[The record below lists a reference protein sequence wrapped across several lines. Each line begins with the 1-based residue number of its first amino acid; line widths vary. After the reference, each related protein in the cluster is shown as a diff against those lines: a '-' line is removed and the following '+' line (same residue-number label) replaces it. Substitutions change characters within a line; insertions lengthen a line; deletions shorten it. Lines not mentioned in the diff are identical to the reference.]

1 MPVVSQGTAGVVTT
15 TGPGT
20 LVIGAG
26 STATFDSITVGQNS
40 GDAGVLRVDGTLN
53 IAANG
58 VLDVASSTALSG
70 AGTINLAA
78 GSTVNYAS
86 TATST
91 FDGSISGAGGLEVDS
106 GTLTLDGI
114 NNSNNNYGG
123 TTAVDYGGTLQ
134 LANGATLGDGTS
146 ALQVNGTLDMN
157 GNGATVTSLTG
168 AGAVENTSPD
178 LVPLTIAND
187 TADNYSGEIGLY
199 GNIDSAISLQ
209 KEGPGTLELSSYNY
223 MAATEIDAGTLQ
235 LNAFYAIRPGSA
247 LEING
252 GALDLNG
259 NSVTVSSL
267 NGDGGTIT
275 DYSSLWGQSV
285 QVDGDGFAS
294 SSVFGGTILNGPH
307 AQIALYVTDTTL
319 TLANIN
325 NTYSAGTTLSDG
337 HLVLGDGI
345 NNGMV
350 TGLIQ
355 STDEDSVVFD
365 VAAGTSETFSGYI
378 RDDYPSTGYGCAFTK
393 TGAGKLVLSPSAQ
406 DVYQHLTTVNQG
418 TLTLGNSYALVSAG
432 DVTIQGAATLDLGGL
447 SDLPTVGDVTLTD
460 GIITNGTLAAS
471 GMIDLGYGEIDADLS
486 GSALVDKVQSTV
498 SPSILGVSADTVV
511 VGASS
516 DSGVTGQID
525 VTEGTLTV
533 NGTLGTATSTVQ
545 VGSASSSP
553 IGALDGGGTL
563 PGSVIIADSG
573 VLSLGTSTGTST
585 ITIGSLKLQAG
596 STVDD
601 NVGSQDYLAQI
612 TGALTINGG
621 TVKTAN
627 GGAAG
632 SVPYQVLF
640 QYGWLTSNGGAG
652 FSNLSSNSDL
662 INNLPASSIDVL
674 LSGTPLYWA
683 PSGPGSFG
691 GNGEWDGA
699 SGNWLTSPTGGTA
712 NWTDGDVA
720 IFEGTGTV
728 TLADGFTAKP
738 AAMLFVG
745 GNYQIVTSGSTTNP
759 GKISEPTGATTILV
773 ALASGLQATIS
784 PAVACGNLIADLPDG
799 ALILNGDESNVANAT
814 VNCTSAGT
822 LQLGDGSS
830 DDLLPGSAAAGS
842 IVFNNSSTAPASLIF
857 DTSTLSW
864 LSASQEC
871 YYGISG
877 NATITEDGPGS
888 LTLNEADTNAGG
900 TVVTSG
906 TLVATNPEAIPNGW
920 SLTVG
925 YGPRRCLGLHRR
937 TRLCLPHCR

>member
-1 MPVVSQGTAGVVTT
+1 M
-15 TGPGT
+15 
-20 LVIGAG
+20 
-26 STATFDSITVGQNS
+26 
-40 GDAGVLRVDGTLN
+40 
-53 IAANG
+53 
-58 VLDVASSTALSG
+58 
-70 AGTINLAA
+70 
-78 GSTVNYAS
+78 
-86 TATST
+86 
-91 FDGSISGAGGLEVDS
+91 
-106 GTLTLDGI
+106 
-114 NNSNNNYGG
+114 
-123 TTAVDYGGTLQ
+123 
-134 LANGATLGDGTS
+134 
-146 ALQVNGTLDMN
+146 
-157 GNGATVTSLTG
+157 
-168 AGAVENTSPD
+168 
-178 LVPLTIAND
+178 
-187 TADNYSGEIGLY
+187 
-199 GNIDSAISLQ
+199 
-209 KEGPGTLELSSYNY
+209 
-223 MAATEIDAGTLQ
+223 
-235 LNAFYAIRPGSA
+235 
-247 LEING
+247 
-252 GALDLNG
+252 
-259 NSVTVSSL
+259 
-267 NGDGGTIT
+267 
-275 DYSSLWGQSV
+275 
-285 QVDGDGFAS
+285 
-294 SSVFGGTILNGPH
+294 
-307 AQIALYVTDTTL
+307 
-319 TLANIN
+319 
-325 NTYSAGTTLSDG
+325 
-337 HLVLGDGI
+337 
-345 NNGMV
+345 
-350 TGLIQ
+350 
-355 STDEDSVVFD
+355 
-365 VAAGTSETFSGYI
+365 
-378 RDDYPSTGYGCAFTK
+378 
-393 TGAGKLVLSPSAQ
+393 
-406 DVYQHLTTVNQG
+406 
-418 TLTLGNSYALVSAG
+418 
-432 DVTIQGAATLDLGGL
+432 
-447 SDLPTVGDVTLTD
+447 
-460 GIITNGTLAAS
+460 
-471 GMIDLGYGEIDADLS
+471 
-486 GSALVDKVQSTV
+486 
-498 SPSILGVSADTVV
+498 
-511 VGASS
+511 
-516 DSGVTGQID
+516 
-525 VTEGTLTV
+525 
-533 NGTLGTATSTVQ
+533 
-545 VGSASSSP
+545 
-553 IGALDGGGTL
+553 DGGGTL

-683 PSGPGSFG
+683 ASGPGSFG

-857 DTSTLSW
+857 DTSTLDS
-864 LSASQEC
+864 LSASREC

-925 YGPRRCLGLHRR
+925 YGTASLFGSAQENQALPPTLPINTREDTGSDSNPPAPTAGLSFVITGTDGQTNFDVPSTGGSYPLIVFALIQDADGQPDPLGNDGLMAAEVGASLTGTLVGSGNAYFKTNASGTPQVRYQPGASA
-937 TRLCLPHCR
+937 TASAPATWGSGNTIGIGASDQTTTAGPVENTLYLGTANVWSPANGIAASLGADANTWSTDDATYATLAGYPGYTAIPIVKFTVSFSTALPAGESATLTGISGSVNGNGMRGVDIWSEAGVSYEQNGNNDVQTANGALSPGNLNGFLNTVSFSTEGYGDNLAAGVASTSLVCCHGGEY